1 MEDDE
6 VLPRRVVA
14 SYAAGSVGTGGFG
27 VLPGLVL
34 SYYLTDT
41 LGVAAGLAGLVVTVP
56 KIWDV
61 VIDPFIGR
69 FSDRHAQRH
78 GTHRRF
84 LLAGAA
90 TLPLAFVLLFAV
102 PAPLTDAAAA
112 LWVVGAFLLAT
123 TAFSLFQVPYIG
135 LPAQLARGY
144 AARTRLVAPRIA
156 VLALAILAFG
166 AGGPMVR
173 DAVGGGRA
181 GYLAMAVAAAALMGV
196 GLAVAAIGT
205 TPRARATQPATVGTQ
220 PAAARTVQPPAAR
233 TTQPA
238 TVGTQPP
245 AAQPATADVRE
256 AAAGMPADPAARVGS
271 VAAALP
277 VPRTE
282 QGIGSTV
289 RASVAVLRG
298 SRPLRTLLTTF
309 VLQALAT
316 GAMLAA
322 AQYVAT
328 YTVGAESA
336 VTGLFVALVAPALLV
351 MAPAR
356 RLADRIGKDR
366 ALAGSTVLFAFAAG
380 SLVLLVAW
388 PGPWLYVSV
397 GLAGV
402 AYAGMQLY
410 PLAMLPDVIS
420 ADARRTGEDRAGVIA
435 GVWTA
440 GETSGLALGPTLA
453 LAVLA
458 ATGFVSRTGTDPVS
472 QPESALVGVVL
483 IFSALP
489 ALLALLSLLPL
500 RRYRLTRTEVDR

>member
-220 PAAARTVQPPAAR
+220 PAAART
-233 TTQPA
+233 TQPA
-238 TVGTQPP
+238 TAGTREAVAAPSGP
-245 AAQPATADVRE
+245 AA
-256 AAAGMPADPAARVGS
+256 GVGS

-277 VPRTE
+277 VPHTE

>member
-1 MEDDE
+1 MDNE

-112 LWVVGAFLLAT
+112 LWVTAAFLLAT

-173 DAVGGGRA
+173 DAVGGGRP
-181 GYLAMAVAAAALMGV
+181 GYLAMAIAAGALMGV
-196 GLAVAAIGT
+196 GLLVAAIGT
-205 TPRARATQPATVGTQ
+205 TPPARSRQPTTVG
-220 PAAARTVQPPAAR
+220 A
-233 TTQPA
+233 
-238 TVGTQPP
+238 
-245 AAQPATADVRE
+245 RE
-256 AAAGMPADPAARVGS
+256 ATPDVVPVAAEVPPLSAARVGA
-271 VAAALP
+271 VAAA
-277 VPRTE
+277 VPPPSAE
-282 QGIGSTV
+282 MAGAL
-289 RASVAVLRG
+289 RAGVAVLRG

-366 ALAGSTVLFAFAAG
+366 ALIGSTVLFALAAG

-458 ATGFVSRTGTDPVS
+458 ATGFVSRTGTAPVS

>member
-1 MEDDE
+1 MTQSTAAATRTE
-6 VLPRRVVA
+6 VVG
-14 SYAAGSVGTGGFG
+14 YAIGSVGTGGFG

-205 TPRARATQPATVGTQ
+205 TPRARATKPATVETQPPAARTAQPATVGTH
-220 PAAARTVQPPAAR
+220 PP
-233 TTQPA
+233 
-238 TVGTQPP
+238 
-245 AAQPATADVRE
+245 DE
-256 AAAGMPADPAARVGS
+256 
-271 VAAALP
+271 
-277 VPRTE
+277 
-282 QGIGSTV
+282 IG
-289 RASVAVLRG
+289 RASGRDSG
-298 SRPLRTLLTTF
+298 
-309 VLQALAT
+309 
-316 GAMLAA
+316 
-322 AQYVAT
+322 
-328 YTVGAESA
+328 
-336 VTGLFVALVAPALLV
+336 
-351 MAPAR
+351 AR
-356 RLADRIGKDR
+356 R
-366 ALAGSTVLFAFAAG
+366 
-380 SLVLLVAW
+380 
-388 PGPWLYVSV
+388 
-397 GLAGV
+397 
-402 AYAGMQLY
+402 
-410 PLAMLPDVIS
+410 
-420 ADARRTGEDRAGVIA
+420 
-435 GVWTA
+435 
-440 GETSGLALGPTLA
+440 
-453 LAVLA
+453 
-458 ATGFVSRTGTDPVS
+458 
-472 QPESALVGVVL
+472 
-483 IFSALP
+483 
-489 ALLALLSLLPL
+489 
-500 RRYRLTRTEVDR
+500 